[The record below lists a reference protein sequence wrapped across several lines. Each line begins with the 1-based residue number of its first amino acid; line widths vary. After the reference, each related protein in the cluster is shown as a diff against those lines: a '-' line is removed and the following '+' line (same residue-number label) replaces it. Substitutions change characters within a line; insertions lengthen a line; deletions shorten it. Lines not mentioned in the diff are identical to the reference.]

1 MSYSHSFLSCIVLMP
16 QEAGEKESDILVL
29 DFLQCLFC
37 IERRPVWRN
46 EFLSLVVGNVLVAGE
61 NSRSQVFVSNR
72 QFILSGSSIWMHISL
87 RYTELT
93 FMLIIEV
100 VLDVRVVVQFTAQY
114 FETVSNKVG
123 KAPCTRMSN
132 LLFWE
137 APRSALLV
145 CSFSHISLTVHSH
158 TCLSALVFQPEHA

>member
-1 MSYSHSFLSCIVLMP
+1 
-16 QEAGEKESDILVL
+16 
-29 DFLQCLFC
+29 
-37 IERRPVWRN
+37 
-46 EFLSLVVGNVLVAGE
+46 
-61 NSRSQVFVSNR
+61 
-72 QFILSGSSIWMHISL
+72 MHISL

-132 LLFWE
+132 LLF
-137 APRSALLV
+137 
-145 CSFSHISLTVHSH
+145 
-158 TCLSALVFQPEHA
+158 